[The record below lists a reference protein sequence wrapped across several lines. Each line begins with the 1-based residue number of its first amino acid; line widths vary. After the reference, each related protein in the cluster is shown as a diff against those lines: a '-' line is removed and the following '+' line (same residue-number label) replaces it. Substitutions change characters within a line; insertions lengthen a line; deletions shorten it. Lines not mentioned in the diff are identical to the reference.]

1 MRPSGS
7 ALYLQGVSRVLV
19 AYGSKHGSTAEIAER
34 IGEVLEAEG
43 HQVEVESAGAVDE
56 VEAYDALVLGSAV
69 YSGRWRRDARGLL
82 RRLRAGWGERPLWLF
97 SSGPTGEDEPDPSSR
112 WHHPAKV
119 RKAGE
124 SLGARDQV
132 VFGGRVP
139 PEPGNFM
146 ERSMLRDTPEE
157 KRDRRDFEAI
167 AAWAQG
173 IARELGS

>member
-1 MRPSGS
+1 M
-7 ALYLQGVSRVLV
+7 SRVLV

-34 IGEVLEAEG
+34 IGDALRAGG
-43 HQVEVESAGAVDE
+43 HQVEVESAGAVGE
-56 VEAYDALVLGSAV
+56 IEPYDAVVLGSAV
-69 YSGRWRRDARGLL
+69 YGGRWRRDARGLL
-82 RRLRAGWGERPLWLF
+82 RRLRAGSGERALWLF
-97 SSGPTGEDEPDPSSR
+97 SSGPTGDDEPDPSNR
-112 WHHPAKV
+112 WHLPTKV

-146 ERSMLRDTPEE
+146 ERSMLKNTPEE
-157 KRDRRDFEAI
+157 QRDCRDFEAI

-173 IARELGS
+173 ISRELGA